1 MESRLIS
8 GIESK
13 KIKKEKERSQK
24 LFLKLKK
31 DELFRGE
38 PGTWDMAKLARQLQ
52 KKESRMLAD
61 IRDMKEDQ
69 SQVGWR
75 QRNKLEKEVKKL
87 EKDRRGIHQ
96 LATIATV
103 LVAIK
108 EEKSENEVKKEDE
121 VIEKVEEKTE
131 CLRGIYPQ
139 LSDSRQYVFAPPP
152 YQTAPVMAP
161 VVTLGGRMVLDVEDE
176 GSRMAPA
183 TIQLIEQAVNNER
196 KGVRG
201 KKQGSVESPVLA
213 PGAELA
219 GDGGTTS
226 AGTLKLMKTEASRKL
241 FEGQKVQSEERE
253 MLEEVMTGTQKHG
266 QAMPSDADH
275 REEEMES
282 DEEDE
287 VVLREQRQM
296 LRALSEGERLGDSE
310 ESMSRAERGYN
321 THSKGKMMAQQ
332 EQPQTMA
339 PLVVTHAGLHY
350 EPLVLRDVA
359 ALVEKLPPL
368 HKGARAWITK
378 FLAAM
383 SGQGVALGDFR
394 QAILGPCSLIQL
406 QNIEGAAGTR
416 QLGRETPPA
425 EISEALFRELRAA
438 FPSPVDVVPTIFNYG
453 KDVTSEQHYAQALE
467 LWIETTGKH
476 PGSYPEAEMMFRTA
490 MLNVLPNEV
499 QAIMRIDPDIL
510 VCPEPRFKR
519 HLIHHCRIYMEK
531 ANKNQ
536 KETDALATGLV
547 KVQLAKLH
555 GEAKQEKVKQ
565 KQMYQTP
572 VGAGWGQGFRGGYRE
587 STGSVLPSQPVV
599 RPGRIGGPG
608 KLGKHWP
615 GRANAPVDSGG
626 HSGPDVGGHWSN
638 TFINQHATAKYSVV
652 EMRYNVGL
660 LLGTS
665 SDSALYPAIENGNH
679 KHWTETISFI
689 CSCNGHTHQFN
700 GQKHVVSIE
709 SPDIVRR
716 EGTYSDISWR
726 TGSGMLP
733 ACNT

>member
-1 MESRLIS
+1 MYQCGSGVSVSVKTNIVLRKKWLGHARVDLKMANERKCERGLGSSTSDERTEVWSKINGHYAKMESQLIS

-13 KIKKEKERSQK
+13 KIKKEKEQSQK

-31 DELFRGE
+31 DELFHGE

-61 IRDMKEDQ
+61 VRDMKEDQ

-75 QRNKLEKEVKKL
+75 QRSKLEKEVKKL

-96 LATIATV
+96 LATIATA
-103 LVAIK
+103 LAAIK

-121 VIEKVEEKTE
+121 LIEKVEEKTE

-152 YQTAPVMAP
+152 YPTAPVMPP

-176 GSRMAPA
+176 GSLMAPA

-196 KGVRG
+196 KRVRG
-201 KKQGSVESPVLA
+201 KQQGSVESPVMA

-219 GDGGTTS
+219 GDGGTTRAVS
-226 AGTLKLMKTEASRKL
+226 KRTPKLMKKEESRKL
-241 FEGQKVQSEERE
+241 FEGQRVPSEERE
-253 MLEEVMTGTQKHG
+253 MLEEVMTGTRKHG

-275 REEEMES
+275 REKEMES

-287 VVLREQRQM
+287 VVLREQRQI
-296 LRALSEGERLGDSE
+296 LRPLSE
-310 ESMSRAERGYN
+310 ESMPRAERGYN
-321 THSKGKMMAQQ
+321 TRSKGKMMAQQ

-339 PLVVTHAGLHY
+339 PLVVTHAGRHY

-359 ALVEKLPPL
+359 ALVEKLPPI

-394 QAILGPCSLIQL
+394 QAILGSCSLIQL

-416 QLGRETPPA
+416 QLGRETPLA

-453 KDVTSEQHYAQALE
+453 KNVTPEQHYAQALE

-476 PGSYPEAEMMFRTA
+476 PGSYPEDEMMFRTA
-490 MLNVLPNEV
+490 MLNGLPNEV
-499 QAIMRIDPDIL
+499 QAIMR
-510 VCPEPRFKR
+510 
-519 HLIHHCRIYMEK
+519 LIR
-531 ANKNQ
+531 
-536 KETDALATGLV
+536 TF
-547 KVQLAKLH
+547 
-555 GEAKQEKVKQ
+555 
-565 KQMYQTP
+565 
-572 VGAGWGQGFRGGYRE
+572 W
-587 STGSVLPSQPVV
+587 SV
-599 RPGRIGGPG
+599 R
-608 KLGKHWP
+608 
-615 GRANAPVDSGG
+615 N
-626 HSGPDVGGHWSN
+626 
-638 TFINQHATAKYSVV
+638 
-652 EMRYNVGL
+652 
-660 LLGTS
+660 
-665 SDSALYPAIENGNH
+665 
-679 KHWTETISFI
+679 
-689 CSCNGHTHQFN
+689 
-700 GQKHVVSIE
+700 
-709 SPDIVRR
+709 
-716 EGTYSDISWR
+716 
-726 TGSGMLP
+726 
-733 ACNT
+733 